1 MVEIGHEFLNL
12 LGVGEVVAAR
22 EERADLKLV
31 LVEVALEVLAQPG
44 FGCDFS
50 VRRVV
55 VIELPSF
62 EILAGAFEVGDVE
75 ANVAKLVW
83 L

>member
-1 MVEIGHEFLNL
+1 
-12 LGVGEVVAAR
+12 
-22 EERADLKLV
+22 LKLV